1 MKNRSCVP
9 GQSVA
14 KGLHGSMI
22 VSDISNYILTLD
34 RTNVGD
40 VGNSLLEWT
49 LSTDIVSLTCFFS
62 HKRVDVDR
70 KKKIFLVVRSEG
82 GAPCK
87 RLLRDIDEEGN
98 GIVKSEM
105 MNGGGATTTTTT
117 RSAAISL

>member
-1 MKNRSCVP
+1 
-9 GQSVA
+9 
-14 KGLHGSMI
+14 
-22 VSDISNYILTLD
+22 
-34 RTNVGD
+34 
-40 VGNSLLEWT
+40 
-49 LSTDIVSLTCFFS
+49 
-62 HKRVDVDR
+62 VDVDR

-98 GIVKSEM
+98 GIV